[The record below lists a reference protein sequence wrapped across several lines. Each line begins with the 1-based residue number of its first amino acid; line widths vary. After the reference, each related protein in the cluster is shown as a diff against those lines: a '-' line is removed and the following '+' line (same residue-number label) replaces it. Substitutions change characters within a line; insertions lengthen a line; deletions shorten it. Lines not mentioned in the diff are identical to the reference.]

1 MLTYFLG
8 ASTSLAA
15 KSSPA
20 VSKAKSDTTTP
31 AKAKADTEKPKKVSE
46 EETKVDLTK
55 DSSGLGLSIV
65 GGTDTPL
72 VKKEKFYPISG
83 GIVNISTLTRT
94 TNVVRNAGCARSRYT
109 LNFFLI
115 NQWINQSMPG
125 IGLGKIFWF
134 EVKQQ
139 IKRLST

>member
-94 TNVVRNAGCARSRYT
+94 TNVVRNAGCARS
-109 LNFFLI
+109 
-115 NQWINQSMPG
+115 G
-125 IGLGKIFWF
+125 
-134 EVKQQ
+134 
-139 IKRLST
+139 

>member
-8 ASTSLAA
+8 ALSSLAA

-20 VSKAKSDTTTP
+20 VSKPKTDTTTP
-31 AKAKADTEKPKKVSE
+31 AKADTEKPKKVSE

-72 VKKEKFYPISG
+72 VKKEKFNPISG
-83 GIVNISTLTRT
+83 GIVNIH
-94 TNVVRNAGCARSRYT
+94 
-109 LNFFLI
+109 
-115 NQWINQSMPG
+115 
-125 IGLGKIFWF
+125 
-134 EVKQQ
+134 
-139 IKRLST
+139 